1 MTFSNPNRE
10 ADQQAILAHI
20 DTIFK
25 AFVNRDRESL
35 LKTHLEDFSGFTVRS
50 RATITSRDQYMK
62 EIDGLLN
69 FQHWKFYQIN
79 DFHVTFH
86 GHTAIVVYIAL
97 ISGKDP
103 QERYFETRLRVMDIY
118 VSESDLWNLAASS
131 VSLHPDAIDSQLNAA
146 ISSLTMKG

>member
-1 MTFSNPNRE
+1 MTSNNPNRE
-10 ADQQAILAHI
+10 ADQKAILAHI
-20 DTIFK
+20 DSVFK
-25 AFVNRDRESL
+25 AFVNRDRSVL
-35 LKTHLEDFSGFTVRS
+35 VKTHLDDFSGFTVRS
-50 RATITSRDQYMK
+50 RSTITSRDQYMQ

-69 FQHWKFYQIN
+69 FQHWKFYEITDFQI
-79 DFHVTFH
+79 TFH
-86 GHTAIVVYIAL
+86 DQTAIVVYIAR

-118 VSESDLWNLAASS
+118 VNSTEGWNLAASS